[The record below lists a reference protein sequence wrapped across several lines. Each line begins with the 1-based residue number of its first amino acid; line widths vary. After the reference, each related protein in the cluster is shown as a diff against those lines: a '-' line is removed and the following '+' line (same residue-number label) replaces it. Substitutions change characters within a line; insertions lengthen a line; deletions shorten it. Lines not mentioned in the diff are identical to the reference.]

1 MARFGGHGE
10 NSTVPT
16 TEYNIELLCRA
27 GKSQH
32 LMRLPPDVISL
43 EQPLELL
50 GGQRHHFLLK
60 QPWPDK
66 PLPALD
72 HLVYDDKAVA
82 VPVKDLHGVMT
93 ATDEAMR
100 QRRDR
105 PSSLPGRARQ
115 GSSAPSSCQQDHDT
129 DRPSDPHLRT
139 KSCPHPHQLG
149 KPLRIRPHPA
159 LDQPSARM
167 AHPLQVPPL
176 TQRELRLLLLGH
188 RSPSAC
194 GHSPRPRASAD
205 QIKGGRTGFPASLLP
220 RGANPCPHVIWQRG
234 DPDRE
239 TAAAMCRRSVDCPR
253 AGAREH
259 GIEHRAIF

>member
-50 GGQRHHFLLK
+50 GGQHHHFPLK

-82 VPVKDLHGVMT
+82 APVKDLHGVMT
-93 ATDEAMR
+93 ATDEAVR

-105 PSSLPGRARQ
+105 PSSLPGRAQQ
-115 GSSAPSSCQQDHDT
+115 GSSAPCDYAV
-129 DRPSDPHLRT
+129 
-139 KSCPHPHQLG
+139 
-149 KPLRIRPHPA
+149 LRIRGRG
-159 LDQPSARM
+159 S
-167 AHPLQVPPL
+167 
-176 TQRELRLLLLGH
+176 T
-188 RSPSAC
+188 
-194 GHSPRPRASAD
+194 ASA
-205 QIKGGRTGFPASLLP
+205 
-220 RGANPCPHVIWQRG
+220 HW
-234 DPDRE
+234 
-239 TAAAMCRRSVDCPR
+239 CRRCLARTHTRGRFLSS
-253 AGAREH
+253 GAAEVT
-259 GIEHRAIF
+259 G